1 MNLLLKK
8 KLFILLVVLSC
19 TSNQFILAQPT
30 HTTTETRLNWWR
42 EARFGLFI
50 HWGLYSVAA
59 GQWNGKDIDGI
70 GEWIQ
75 NFAKIPNSEYN
86 KLTKDFTLL
95 NYHPEEWVALAKQA
109 GTKYIV
115 FTAKHHDGFALYP
128 SDASEFNIRMT
139 PYQEDPLK
147 QLITAC
153 RKAGIKVGIYYSH
166 RQDWHE
172 EDAAVMSNEYDGH
185 YGKPKSEV
193 KPNLDRYIRHKAL
206 PQIREL
212 LTRYGNIDLIW
223 YDTPFDLTLE
233 QSQIFV
239 NVIRELQPNCIING
253 RVGYNLGDYGPLGDN
268 EMPCS
273 KATTD
278 LEMVATLNHTWG
290 YKKNDNHWKGKKE
303 ILCSLIESA
312 SRNINYMV
320 NIGPMADGTIPT
332 PSVDILKFVGNWM
345 AVNSESIYGTE
356 GNPFNDNFPW
366 GYVTRK
372 ENNLYLHLTQ
382 CPQNNCI
389 LLKGLHSDIRQAM
402 ILATQQPLTVANRQ
416 SVKTITIPDGLDYEK
431 IPVIKL
437 VCETPIKTD
446 TRNLMNEGIIS
457 IPAASGTV
465 KAGQKGKI
473 TFAKGGTTEN
483 FNPQTGSL
491 LLECE
496 IDIPGEYEVKL
507 YTSRHWRKSFA
518 EGTFVTLKTGD
529 NILSNRLLK
538 KDGEL
543 ANVRQNSYPETWSTI
558 GTVTFPKEGT
568 QKIELSIDKIGT
580 FTRLGHFG
588 EDLQGESENNIRI
601 MKIELI
607 YKTQ

>member
-1 MNLLLKK
+1 MNQRLKKNLLVFL
-8 KLFILLVVLSC
+8 IVLC
-19 TSNQFILAQPT
+19 CIPNQLIIAQSNNTIA
-30 HTTTETRLNWWR
+30 ENRLDWWR

-59 GQWNGKDIDGI
+59 GQWNGKEIDGI

-86 KLTKDFTLL
+86 LLAKDFTLL

-128 SDASEFNIRMT
+128 SDVSDFNIRMT
-139 PYQEDPLK
+139 PYPKDPLK
-147 QLITAC
+147 ELIAAC

-172 EDAAVMSNEYDGH
+172 EDAAVMANEYDGH
-185 YGKPKSEV
+185 YGKPKEEV
-193 KPNLDRYIRHKAL
+193 KPNLDRYIQQKAL
-206 PQIREL
+206 PQVREL
-212 LTRYGNIDLIW
+212 LTRYGDIDVIW
-223 YDTPFDLTLE
+223 YDTPFDLTRE
-233 QSQIFV
+233 QSQAFV
-239 NVIRELQPNCIING
+239 NVVRELQPNCIING

-268 EMPCS
+268 EMPCCR
-273 KATTD
+273 ATSD
-278 LEMVATLNHTWG
+278 LEMVATLNRTWG
-290 YKKNDNHWKGKKE
+290 YKKNDNHWKGKKD

-332 PSVDILKFVGNWM
+332 PSIDILRFVGDWM
-345 AVNSESIYGTE
+345 TDNSESIYGTE

-372 ENNLYLHLTQ
+372 GNNLYLHLTQ
-382 CPQNNCI
+382 CPRDNRIQ
-389 LLKGLHSDIRQAM
+389 LKGLHSDIRQAT
-402 ILATQQPLTVANRQ
+402 ILATRQP
-416 SVKTITIPDGLDYEK
+416 ITISSQGSSPTIDLPNGLDYDRV
-431 IPVIKL
+431 PVIKL
-437 VCETPIKTD
+437 VCTAPLKVD
-446 TRNLMNEGIIS
+446 TGNLMNEGIIS

-465 KAGQKGKI
+465 KAGSKGKI
-473 TFAKGGTTEN
+473 TFAEGGTTEN

-491 LLECE
+491 LLKCE
-496 IDIPGEYEVKL
+496 VDTPGEYEVKL

-518 EGTFVTLKTGD
+518 EGTYITLKIGK
-529 NILSNRLLK
+529 NVFKNRLLT

-543 ANVRQNSYPETWSTI
+543 ANVRQNSYPETWSNI
-558 GTVTFPKEGT
+558 GTVTFKKKGT
-568 QKIELSIDKIGT
+568 QYLELSIDKIGT
-580 FTRLGHFG
+580 FTRLGFFG
-588 EDLQGESENNIRI
+588 EDLQGESENNVRV
-601 MKIELI
+601 MRIELI
-607 YKTQ
+607 RKTK